1 VKVINVKIRVRLFAA
16 ARQLAG
22 SDVVELEIPAGGT
35 VGDLRSRLSDQVPQL
50 AALLSHVTFALD
62 SQYADD
68 KTAVP
73 AGAEIA
79 CIPPV
84 SGG

>member
-1 VKVINVKIRVRLFAA
+1 MA
-16 ARQLAG
+16 
-22 SDVVELEIPAGGT
+22 
-35 VGDLRSRLSDQVPQL
+35 DLRRLLADQVPQL
-50 AALLSHVTFALD
+50 AALVSHVTFALD

>member
-1 VKVINVKIRVRLFAA
+1 MKVCVRLFAVAKQA
-16 ARQLAG
+16 AGRDL
-22 SDVVELEIPAGGT
+22 VELELPDGATIAQ
-35 VGDLRSRLSDQVPQL
+35 LRRELAARVPQL
-50 AALLSHVTFALD
+50 SGFLGQMTFALD
-62 SQYADD
+62 ARYAADD
-68 KTAVP
+68 ALVP